1 MQVYFTCCLFVLILV
16 CVVLTLFSLFS
27 YQSEILEKSLHVSEV
42 SGSVSDM
49 ALHGGRGSVTVVPS
63 ASLIE
68 HLQSLLKQKEGELS
82 NSQVPYYSC

>member
-1 MQVYFTCCLFVLILV
+1 MLFLFL
-16 CVVLTLFSLFS
+16 LNFFSLS
-27 YQSEILEKSLHVSEV
+27 YQSEILEKSLHASEV

-49 ALHGGRGSVTVVPS
+49 ALHGGRGSVTVAPS

-82 NSQVPYYSC
+82 NSQVPYYSG